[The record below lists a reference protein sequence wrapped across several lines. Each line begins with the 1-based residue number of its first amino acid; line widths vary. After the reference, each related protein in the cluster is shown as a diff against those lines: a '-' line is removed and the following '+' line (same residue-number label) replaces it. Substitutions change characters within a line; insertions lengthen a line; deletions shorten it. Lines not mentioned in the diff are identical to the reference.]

1 MLISQLLHGFV
12 NNIEKLPNLE
22 VTGLALDSRKVEPG
36 FLFFA
41 LHGERADAATY
52 LVKAIQS
59 GASIIL
65 SETPLAID
73 KVMHIVV
80 PDLAAHIGEIA
91 SRFYNDPSHQLQIT
105 AVTGTNG
112 KTTVAYLLSQA
123 HNALGKPSAYIGTLG
138 AGKIGNLTD
147 TGMTT
152 PGPIELQ
159 RFCHDFVMHGLDDLV
174 MEASSHA
181 LDQHRLAGLH
191 VKHAIYTNLTHD
203 HLDYHPSFE
212 HYAASKAR
220 LFQMPDLAA
229 IIINR
234 DDRNHQKM
242 LANVDAKVKIFGYG
256 IHTQADIH
264 VKDLHWT
271 LAGMK
276 LQLGS
281 PWGDVALELGLLGQF
296 NVYNALAVFACLMAE
311 GYALNQVI
319 KVMTSLEAAPGRMQV
334 CANKPLVIVDY
345 AHTPDALENAL
356 KTLKKFKDD
365 TQAGN
370 LWVVFGCGGDRDA
383 FKRPI
388 MGKIAQQFADFV
400 IVTSDNPRHEDP
412 AIIMNQITQNMPLHG
427 HLLQIEDR
435 KLAILTALE
444 QAKADDLILIAGKG
458 HEDYQVIGDNKLY
471 FSDQAIVSA
480 FFSNK
485 E

>member
-1 MLISQLLHGFV
+1 
-12 NNIEKLPNLE
+12 
-22 VTGLALDSRKVEPG
+22 
-36 FLFFA
+36 
-41 LHGERADAATY
+41 
-52 LVKAIQS
+52 
-59 GASIIL
+59 
-65 SETPLAID
+65 
-73 KVMHIVV
+73 
-80 PDLAAHIGEIA
+80 
-91 SRFYNDPSHQLQIT
+91 
-105 AVTGTNG
+105 
-112 KTTVAYLLSQA
+112 
-123 HNALGKPSAYIGTLG
+123 
-138 AGKIGNLTD
+138 
-147 TGMTT
+147 
-152 PGPIELQ
+152 
-159 RFCHDFVMHGLDDLV
+159 
-174 MEASSHA
+174 
-181 LDQHRLAGLH
+181 
-191 VKHAIYTNLTHD
+191 
-203 HLDYHPSFE
+203 
-212 HYAASKAR
+212 
-220 LFQMPDLAA
+220 
-229 IIINR
+229 
-234 DDRNHQKM
+234 
-242 LANVDAKVKIFGYG
+242 
-256 IHTQADIH
+256 
-264 VKDLHWT
+264 
-271 LAGMK
+271 MK

-388 MGKIAQQFADFV
+388 MGKIAQQLADFV

-412 AIIMNQITQNMPLHG
+412 AIIMNQITQNMPLNG

-444 QAKADDLILIAGKG
+444 QAKVDDLILIAGKG
-458 HEDYQVIGDNKLY
+458 HEDYQVIGDNKQY